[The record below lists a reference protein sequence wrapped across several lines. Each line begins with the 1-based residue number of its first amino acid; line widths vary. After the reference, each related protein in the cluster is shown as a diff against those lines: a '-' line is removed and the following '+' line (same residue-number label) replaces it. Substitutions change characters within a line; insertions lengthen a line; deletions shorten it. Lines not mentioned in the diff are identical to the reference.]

1 MFSPFCQ
8 TCPGGNGPFPG
19 QPKKKKKVCPFQAP
33 KTTKNGP
40 SWRSAESCTVLQ
52 STNRGYGGWVTKK
65 GDAESRCARYLDNWS
80 YHVFI
85 AWSNFSSKRNFRWRC
100 FEGIC
105 VVILER
111 VFRLATQISYFTCN
125 MFFPMISF
133 HKTNISLKL
142 LEVKILVRIYR
153 ILGQEEG

>member
-1 MFSPFCQ
+1 M
-8 TCPGGNGPFPG
+8 
-19 QPKKKKKVCPFQAP
+19 
-33 KTTKNGP
+33 
-40 SWRSAESCTVLQ
+40 
-52 STNRGYGGWVTKK
+52 TKK
-65 GDAESRCARYLDNWS
+65 GDAESRCARYLKLS
-80 YHVFI
+80 CIYCVV
-85 AWSNFSSKRNFRWRC
+85 NFSSNRNFRWRC

-133 HKTNISLKL
+133 HKKNVSLKL

>member
-1 MFSPFCQ
+1 MESKAGFFNMNQCRKGPILKFFHDLWFQNWARTSCNARMFSPFCQ

-65 GDAESRCARYLDNWS
+65 GDAESRCARYLDIWS

-85 AWSNFSSKRNFRWRC
+85 VWSIFP
-100 FEGIC
+100 
-105 VVILER
+105 VT
-111 VFRLATQISYFTCN
+111 ATFVGGVLRE
-125 MFFPMISF
+125 FVWWF
-133 HKTNISLKL
+133 
-142 LEVKILVRIYR
+142 
-153 ILGQEEG
+153 